1 MIIYIC
7 IFLLSTISTYIA
19 EFNIKK
25 KKKNFPLFIISSI
38 VAILFP
44 VLLATFRDPGVGT
57 DTLGYVQEVWNQ
69 FTRLGNIN
77 NILYAYQNG
86 EFYDFEIVYLLI
98 NAIAIIFGNDIHWLY
113 FITSLF
119 IILPIYIAIYNNR
132 HRAPMWIGMIF
143 FLLLYYNYSLNMVRQ
158 SVALAFCIYSFK
170 YVEQKKWIKL
180 FIWLL
185 IIINTHNTGIFYLL
199 FIAIYLISYIPSKYL
214 KNILLFISYFSII
227 LIFSAFDF
235 LLIISVSWGII
246 SDKYLIYLTN
256 NNQTDLDLTTT
267 IEYLFIILISY
278 ISLQILRKK
287 IIQYNEVNNYIKYEF
302 LGTLLF
308 CAALIS
314 QWAFRLSFYF
324 NYPIDCLFLPR
335 MFMLV
340 KCRSKSLYQLLLLI
354 TIGFLLLVWYWT
366 TVITK
371 VNEVYPYKS
380 ELLGI

>member
-1 MIIYIC
+1 MIIYLFV
-7 IFLLSTISTYIA
+7 FLLSTIFTYIA
-19 EFNIKK
+19 ESNLKK
-25 KKKNFPLFIISSI
+25 AKTNFPLFVFLSI
-38 VAILFP
+38 AAILCP

>member
-366 TVITK
+366 TVVTK